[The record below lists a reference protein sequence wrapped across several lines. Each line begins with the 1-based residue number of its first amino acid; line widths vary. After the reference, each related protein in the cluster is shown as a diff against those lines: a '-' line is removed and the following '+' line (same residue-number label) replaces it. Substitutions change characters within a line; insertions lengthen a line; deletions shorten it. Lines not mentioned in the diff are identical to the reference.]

1 MTNEESHRLS
11 RLEREH
17 EAIAAL
23 NKIAAAL
30 SRILDLLEKLSK
42 EEKCS
47 GKKNHQPAPCSPR
60 G

>member
-47 GKKNHQPAPCSPR
+47 GK
-60 G
+60 